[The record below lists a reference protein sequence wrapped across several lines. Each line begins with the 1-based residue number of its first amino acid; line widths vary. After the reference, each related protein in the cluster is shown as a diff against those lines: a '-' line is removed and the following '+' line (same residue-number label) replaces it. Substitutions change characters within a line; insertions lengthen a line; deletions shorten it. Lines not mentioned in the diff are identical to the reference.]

1 MIESQGSLPGMAKM
15 YLIILILAAMIVGA
29 AFLYGQST
37 AAAPEPSFRTV
48 TFENIFVDINGD
60 GQPDYIHKAEV
71 VINNTAPLSEQ
82 EALMPEQQ
90 APAQ

>member
-37 AAAPEPSFRTV
+37 AAAPEPSFPHRYLR
-48 TFENIFVDINGD
+48 EYLCGYKRRRAA
-60 GQPDYIHKAEV
+60 GLYPQSGGGY
-71 VINNTAPLSEQ
+71 
-82 EALMPEQQ
+82 
-90 APAQ
+90 